1 MFCFGMINSNLSFFG
16 LSYSASLRRRFFFL
30 VPEIAGV
37 LFAGGGLCRA
47 AFFCWGTDR
56 PEGQMTDL
64 DGGLQIAGLVAFV
77 DPDALRLV
85 LLQLA
90 DRVESSFYSRRMA
103 AGFRTASFFLRA
115 LQASFCLQNA

>member
-1 MFCFGMINSNLSFFG
+1 MI
-16 LSYSASLRRRFFFL
+16 ASLRRRFFFL
-30 VPEIAGV
+30 VTEIADV
-37 LFAGGGLCRA
+37 LLAGGGLCRA
-47 AFFCWGTDR
+47 AFFGR
-56 PEGQMTDL
+56 RAHRAEGQVSNL

-103 AGFRTASFFLRA
+103 AGLGPHHSF
-115 LQASFCLQNA
+115 